1 MLERR
6 EAAAASGM
14 LWWGRQK
21 PEPHAKGVLAA
32 E

>member
-21 PEPHAKGVLAA
+21 PAPQAKEALAA

>member
-21 PEPHAKGVLAA
+21 PGLYAKGALAA